1 MDRYTALLT
10 SPPPPPATHT
20 SDRADFWLTIKLG
33 AQTLYWYHRYNCAS
47 DTIQC
52 SEWRLQ
58 CNYYN
63 YLGLL
68 FVKSQGILYYI
79 IYTSLSDT
87 SHMSQSHLVLSIQN
101 VVRHRLHAWCL
112 ELESVRLSMGYTSI
126 INYEAGGLVNLT
138 EQQENFL

>member
-1 MDRYTALLT
+1 MQLLT
-10 SPPPPPATHT
+10 
-20 SDRADFWLTIKLG
+20 
-33 AQTLYWYHRYNCAS
+33 
-47 DTIQC
+47 
-52 SEWRLQ
+52 
-58 CNYYN
+58 N

-68 FVKSQGILYYI
+68 FVFVESQRILYI
-79 IYTSLSDT
+79 NYTSLSDT